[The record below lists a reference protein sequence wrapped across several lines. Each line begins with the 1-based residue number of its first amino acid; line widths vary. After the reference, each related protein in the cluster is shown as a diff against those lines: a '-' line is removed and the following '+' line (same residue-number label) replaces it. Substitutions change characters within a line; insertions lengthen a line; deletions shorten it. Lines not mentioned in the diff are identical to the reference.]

1 MLKYMGYATD
11 DIQGLVINRARLAMD
26 IGCHGVVCSGH
37 EVKKIKQSFGDS
49 CIAVVPGIRP
59 NWAVAKDDQKRIVT
73 PADAIKSGADYIVV
87 GRPIRDAKDPKAA
100 AVKIAKEIEEATI
113 NS

>member
-1 MLKYMGYATD
+1 
-11 DIQGLVINRARLAMD
+11 MD
-26 IGCHGVVCSGH
+26 IGCHGVVCSGR
-37 EVKKIKQSFGDS
+37 EVKKIKQTLSDS

-59 NWAVAKDDQKRIVT
+59 SWSVSKDDQKRIVT
-73 PADAIKSGADYIVV
+73 PADAIRSGADYIVV

-100 AVKIAKEIEEATI
+100 ALKIAKEIEAII